1 MKYSNYGKNA
11 WKIIL
16 LNIFIGIIVV
26 GIIVFVGIQVYSK
39 VKPMYDEY
47 QAEQQKK
54 EEEETQKLKEEAE
67 AKNVL
72 AESTIAEM
80 QTEAQDLMEM
90 VAETEEETE
99 APKTYRHEYE
109 AVMAD
114 VTWKQAKR
122 LAKERGGHLVT
133 ITSEEEQKIVEEI
146 IDAYS
151 NLHTV
156 WIGGNCLS
164 GDFQWI
170 TDEDFSYTSWGPGEP
185 NNETGDEMYLDMYE
199 KDDIWYWND
208 VPNNI
213 SQYYS
218 GKMGYV
224 IEWEIEE

>member
-1 MKYSNYGKNA
+1 MKYSKYGKNA
-11 WKIIL
+11 WKML
-16 LNIFIGIIVV
+16 VLNIIV
-26 GIIVFVGIQVYSK
+26 GIASIVIIGFVGFTIYK
-39 VKPMYDEY
+39 KIKPMVDAY
-47 QAEQQKK
+47 QEEQQKK
-54 EEEETQKLKEEAE
+54 KEAEETEELKEETDKKLLTENNAAE
-67 AKNVL
+67 
-72 AESTIAEM
+72 I
-80 QTEAQDLMEM
+80 QTEVQDLTEIA
-90 VAETEEETE
+90 AETEEETE

-133 ITSEEEQKIVEEI
+133 ISSAEEQKIVEEI
-146 IDAYS
+146 IDEYS

-164 GDFQWI
+164 GEFKWI
-170 TDEDFSYTSWGPGEP
+170 NGDSFEYTNWGPGEP

-208 VPNNI
+208 VPNDI

-224 IEWEIEE
+224 IEWEIED